1 MSFIMIVV
9 VKLLSQIYL
18 ANNNNRFVFGV
29 ATKMLKSLVS
39 YPSH

>member
-1 MSFIMIVV
+1 MIVV

-18 ANNNNRFVFGV
+18 ANNNRFVFVV

-39 YPSH
+39 CPSH